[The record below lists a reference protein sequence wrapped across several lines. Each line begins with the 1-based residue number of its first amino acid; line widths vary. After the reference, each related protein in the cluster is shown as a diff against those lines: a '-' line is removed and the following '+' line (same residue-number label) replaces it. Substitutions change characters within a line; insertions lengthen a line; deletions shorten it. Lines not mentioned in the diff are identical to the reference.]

1 MTFIKINGHTIHYK
15 YLQTNSERTF
25 IFINS
30 LGTDFRI
37 WDNVAEV
44 LKNHGSI
51 LCFDKQGH
59 GLSELKKSPL
69 PDSNRDFTPFNSI
82 SDYAHDVVG
91 LMDALSI
98 QKAVIVGLSIGGV
111 IAQYLAVHHADRIEK
126 LVLSNTAPKIGTAET
141 WDLRINKVKNEGI
154 QSITEGVMKVWFSE
168 NLHKNRPDEL
178 NAYANMLANSPIEGY
193 IQACEALKYNDLTA
207 EITHINVPTLCIA
220 GSVDG
225 STPPALVK
233 AMADKIPNAQYVEIE
248 GVGHIPCVE
257 TPSVVAAHILNFI
270 NTEDLKLTL
279 EGTPPSGVG
288 GQTLY
293 ELGMKTRR
301 SVLGNA
307 HVDRAEANKTDF
319 DKDFQEYITNSA
331 WGAIWSR
338 PGLTKRERS
347 MITIAVL
354 AALGHEEELAMHF
367 RATRNTGASEQDV
380 KEVLLHIGIYA
391 GVPVTNGAMKIAK
404 EVFSIK

>member
-25 IFINS
+25 VFINS

-37 WDNVAEV
+37 WDNVVEV
-44 LKNHGSI
+44 LKYHGSI

-59 GLSELKKSPL
+59 GLSEVSSTPL
-69 PDSNRDFTPFNSI
+69 NI
-82 SDYAHDVVG
+82 SDYASDVIG

-111 IAQYLAVHHADRIEK
+111 IGQYLAVNQADRIEK
-126 LVLSNTAPKIGTAET
+126 LVLSNTAPKIGSAET
-141 WDLRINKVKNEGI
+141 WDLRINKVKNDGI
-154 QSITEGVMKVWFSE
+154 SSITEGIMKVWFSE
-168 NLHKNRPDEL
+168 NFHQNQPNEL
-178 NAYANMLANSPIEGY
+178 NGYANMLANSPGKGY
-193 IQACEALKYNDLTA
+193 IQACEALKINDLTA
-207 EITHINVPTLCIA
+207 EIAHINIPTLCIS

-270 NTEDLKLTL
+270 NTENSNSTL
-279 EGTPPSGVG
+279 RGTAPTGAG
-288 GQTLY
+288 GLLY

-301 SVLGNA
+301 AVLGDA

-338 PGLTKRERS
+338 PALTKRERS

-354 AALGHEEELAMHF
+354 AALGYEEELAMHF
-367 RATRNTGASEQDV
+367 RATRNTGASVEDV

-404 EVFSIK
+404 EVFDIK